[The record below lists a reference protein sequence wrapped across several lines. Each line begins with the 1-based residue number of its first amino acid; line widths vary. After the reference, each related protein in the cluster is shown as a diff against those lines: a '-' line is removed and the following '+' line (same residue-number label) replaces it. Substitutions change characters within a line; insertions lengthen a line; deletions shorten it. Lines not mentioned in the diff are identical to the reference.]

1 MLLLPPRGR
10 CCCVVS
16 HSQDAKAFTKSNQNV
31 ILVFAT
37 HTVGGFPRGITTVY
51 ILYYYSM
58 KMKMSS
64 PSLLKARARIAQ
76 MSEKLKTDSISV
88 SSMF

>member
-1 MLLLPPRGR
+1 
-10 CCCVVS
+10 
-16 HSQDAKAFTKSNQNV
+16 
-31 ILVFAT
+31 
-37 HTVGGFPRGITTVY
+37 
-51 ILYYYSM
+51 M